1 MWQKFLAWSDNFG
14 KKANPMLKA
23 FLIWFIFFGISFLIS
38 SLKWA
43 EQGKAFMFI
52 YVAWPV
58 LLFIVSLF
66 RFLFYCRKNGAEEI
80 EIKTTIDILSLVIL
94 LLATWVATQLL
105 NVDYYIT
112 FQMVTFGACLG
123 RYSGKKD

>member
-1 MWQKFLAWSDNFG
+1 MYKVNYKGVNFMWQKFLAWSDNFG

-43 EQGKAFMFI
+43 EQGKVFMFI

-58 LLFIVSLF
+58 LLFIV
-66 RFLFYCRKNGAEEI
+66 
-80 EIKTTIDILSLVIL
+80 
-94 LLATWVATQLL
+94 
-105 NVDYYIT
+105 
-112 FQMVTFGACLG
+112 
-123 RYSGKKD
+123 GKMEQKK

>member
-1 MWQKFLAWSDNFG
+1 MACST
-14 KKANPMLKA
+14 
-23 FLIWFIFFGISFLIS
+23 
-38 SLKWA
+38 
-43 EQGKAFMFI
+43 
-52 YVAWPV
+52 
-58 LLFIVSLF
+58 
-66 RFLFYCRKNGAEEI
+66 FYCRKNGAEEI
-80 EIKTTIDILSLVIL
+80 EIKITIDILSLVIL